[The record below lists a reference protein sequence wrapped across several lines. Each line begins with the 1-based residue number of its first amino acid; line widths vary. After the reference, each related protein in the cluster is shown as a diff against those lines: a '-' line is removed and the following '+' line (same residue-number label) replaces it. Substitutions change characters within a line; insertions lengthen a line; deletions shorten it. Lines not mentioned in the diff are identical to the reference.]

1 MLQYC
6 AGGFVMLKKGVLA
19 VVSLLMLTACS
30 NKDDELNAE
39 ERQQLIDEG
48 TVAIEEV
55 DGVVEKAENIP
66 AEEEKAILAAFD
78 EYVNA
83 LNAEDIDRYM
93 QIISKNPKGFDLEED
108 KEMAMES
115 FAKHDVHREVKDTVI
130 TKYRENEAQVFTK
143 MTARLVEIETNAQ
156 LEDTRRQ
163 VTVFVKE
170 DGQWKVTSI
179 YAYSGSNLESSSAN
193 E

>member
-1 MLQYC
+1 
-6 AGGFVMLKKGVLA
+6 MLKKGVLA
-19 VVSLLMLTACS
+19 VLTILMLTACS
-30 NKDDELNAE
+30 NKDDELSAE

-55 DGVVEKAENIP
+55 DGVIEKAENIP

-83 LNAEDIDRYM
+83 LNAEDLNRYM

-108 KEMAMES
+108 KKMAMES
-115 FAKHDVHREVKDTVI
+115 FEKHDVQREVKDTVI
-130 TKYRENEAQVFTK
+130 TKYSENEAQVFTK

-179 YAYSGSNLESSSAN
+179 YAYSGSDLDTSSTN
-193 E
+193 